1 MADFCIPSNPDI
13 SGVGVRVAIYLQNLL
28 TFAPVV
34 VHLWDRKITDMEL
47 KAREGQ
53 SVGILSIAFAI
64 LISTIIQAKMS
75 SNGGA
80 SISSF
85 HAAVILDLSW
95 MNNTSTF
102 VWFLLY
108 AHYRSKATPEEG
120 YLPATWSAWTKAV
133 IRPFNHLVH
142 GVDEA
147 TDAHNREKD
156 EGIKRRAFVTVLFK
170 PFRYNNSILLIEVI
184 TLLYF
189 AEHGTWDPILDTF
202 FNADGDLSHF
212 SIPAV
217 HRFVLIII
225 GTIGYPALLP
235 RPPYHPSHPLV
246 EPPPHH
252 PPKPRPRRS

>member
-1 MADFCIPSNPDI
+1 MADSCIPSNPDI

-28 TFAPVV
+28 TFAPII

-47 KAREGQ
+47 KVTEGQ

-64 LISTIIQAKMS
+64 LISTIIQAMMS
-75 SNGGA
+75 MTAGA

-108 AHYRSKATPEEG
+108 VHYRSKASVEDG
-120 YLPATWSAWTKAV
+120 YLPPTWSAWMRAL

-147 TDAHNREKD
+147 TDAHNQEKD
-156 EGIKRRAFVTVLFK
+156 EGIR
-170 PFRYNNSILLIEVI
+170 
-184 TLLYF
+184 
-189 AEHGTWDPILDTF
+189 
-202 FNADGDLSHF
+202 
-212 SIPAV
+212 
-217 HRFVLIII
+217 
-225 GTIGYPALLP
+225 
-235 RPPYHPSHPLV
+235 
-246 EPPPHH
+246 
-252 PPKPRPRRS
+252 